1 MSQVIFDKLQPDQ
14 MTQTNLI
21 SFQDGTFEPSLSG
34 FTLTVYS
41 IHPTH
46 GNLQGSLNLAKFTNL
61 KKITFAYDFTLG
73 KLEEIDISENTKL
86 NMVVLAREKQLNQVI
101 VTYTKIVIYQN
112 GGARWTET
120 SKLLKKQAVI
130 PVFLIEDK
138 KAEQQAEEIEE
149 LKQQIQE
156 KDQQI
161 ENLEKHIEKTLTLE
175 QFQDLNGI
183 ALPNSELDFENL
195 KQEVKRLK
203 LKDFIPYF
211 KEQKDDFSQL
221 VSNAKNK
228 TKDSLETI
236 LDLFLQTQKQLCD
249 KEKENDSFT
258 QGQLQ
263 GQLTTCQTLLQ
274 TKLSKEELRKL
285 SNQQRELLKLEQQWV
300 SLQVNHEKT
309 YVDEY

>member
-120 SKLLKKQAVI
+120 SKLLKKQA
-130 PVFLIEDK
+130 
-138 KAEQQAEEIEE
+138 
-149 LKQQIQE
+149 QIQE